1 MAQKGVVMVI
11 KYTTEHLICYL
22 RKDENG
28 KKQHFIYEKEDKEEP
43 ICIYTDR
50 TTMKLSSR
58 VPEGKEE
65 TYKYFFE
72 LGEIVQFLY
81 DLGD

>member
-1 MAQKGVVMVI
+1 MRVV
-11 KYTTEHLICYL
+11 KYSTEHLVCYEVEK
-22 RKDENG
+22 RNY
-28 KKQHFIYEKEDKEEP
+28 IYEKEDMENP
-43 ICIYTDR
+43 ICIYTNK
-50 TTMKLSSR
+50 TTMELSSK

-81 DLGD
+81 DLEVEGEK

>member
-1 MAQKGVVMVI
+1 MVI

-22 RKDENG
+22 DKNDRGE
-28 KKQHFIYEKEDKEEP
+28 IYHKIFEKEDKEEP

-50 TTMKLSSR
+50 TTMKLSNR

-81 DLGD
+81 DLGE